1 MNIKTIIFGLL
12 VLQIFLIVDPSSI
25 PSEKSLKREKR
36 GLLSLMWHDSKI
48 KTTWECVSNK
58 IKSFFEQFTNKH
70 HAEVVISRIHKKHI
84 DIFANRSKLMIKPK
98 PNFESILR
106 KKRGVAMSFDE
117 FMDKM
122 MISFTQ
128 ITQRTLL
135 KNDKKT
141 EIALAEI
148 SKEISLKYNNKT
160 EIQSRETRA
169 IRKRRAFP
177 AIAIFAA
184 KLIAWT
190 ASTAAVGVGVVMY
203 DRATMET
210 VLKKTCTIRL

>member
-1 MNIKTIIFGLL
+1 
-12 VLQIFLIVDPSSI
+12 
-25 PSEKSLKREKR
+25 
-36 GLLSLMWHDSKI
+36 
-48 KTTWECVSNK
+48 
-58 IKSFFEQFTNKH
+58 
-70 HAEVVISRIHKKHI
+70 
-84 DIFANRSKLMIKPK
+84 
-98 PNFESILR
+98 
-106 KKRGVAMSFDE
+106 MSFDE